1 MDLIQIAQKNTE
13 AYNRHDIGNLY
24 TCYTE
29 DATYDSPR
37 TGRNLRGDGI
47 VKYVKSVWEAY
58 PDAKVEL
65 ITMREAG
72 EGLIVSEWRFS
83 GTNTGILPNGS
94 PATGRTVTF
103 QGASFTQYKGDQIQS
118 ERVYFDLLDVLTQ
131 LGLKP

>member
-1 MDLIQIAQKNTE
+1 MDLIQIAQKNSD
-13 AYNRHDIGNLY
+13 AYNKHDIENLS

-37 TGRNLRGDGI
+37 TGRNLRGAGI

-58 PDAKVEL
+58 PDAKAEVV
-65 ITMREAG
+65 TMREAG
-72 EGLIVSEWRFS
+72 DGLIVTEWVFS
-83 GTNTGILPNGS
+83 GTNTGTLPNGS
-94 PATGRTVTF
+94 PATGRNVSF
-103 QGASFTQYKGDQIQS
+103 QGASFTQYKGDKIQS